1 MHETHRSHCLQKCTV
16 TCLGIP
22 SEMSTWV
29 RRQATHMLAGLGAM
43 GTPQVQQRLEGR
55 DAKVNETH
63 INDGLFQ
70 TLLLMIYI
78 YIIGFS
84 LFTKDSMYNGRFY
97 KAGRSLCCRVFP
109 IFFSSPEHFLKINS
123 HDVHFTWW
131 HNSSQ
136 WFWQNYTYSAP

>member
-1 MHETHRSHCLQKCTV
+1 
-16 TCLGIP
+16 
-22 SEMSTWV
+22 
-29 RRQATHMLAGLGAM
+29 MLAGLGAM

-84 LFTKDSMYNGRFY
+84 LFTKDSMYSTIQWEILQS
-97 KAGRSLCCRVFP
+97 RSQLMLSHFSH
-109 IFFSSPEHFLKINS
+109 IFLI
-123 HDVHFTWW
+123 T
-131 HNSSQ
+131 
-136 WFWQNYTYSAP
+136 